1 MQCEERVLLANIA
14 VVVGASGL
22 VGSEVVQLLLKDD
35 HYDRVVIF
43 VRSKLAIQH
52 QKLEQEIVD
61 FDRLDQIAHDLTG
74 ADVFCT
80 LGTTIKKAG
89 SQPAFIKVD
98 HEYPLRLAQLSKQQ
112 GAAAFL
118 IVTAL
123 GANPKSSIFYS
134 RVKGQLE
141 DELKLLQLNRLHIFQ
156 PSMLLGDRTE
166 KRPGEQ
172 MVSIIMPAITF
183 LLIGSLRKYR
193 AIHARTVAAAMIK
206 VAKVADEERQGNYTY
221 TSDRIA
227 ELAQKQ

>member
-1 MQCEERVLLANIA
+1 LAKIA

-35 HYDRVVIF
+35 HYDRVVVL
-43 VRSKLAIQH
+43 VRSKLSIQH
-52 QKLEQEIVD
+52 QKLEQEIIN
-61 FDRLDQIAHDLTG
+61 FDTLDQIAQDLSG

-98 HEYPLRLAQLSKQQ
+98 HEYPLRLAQMSKQQ

-123 GANPKSSIFYS
+123 GANSKSSIFYS

-141 DELKLLQLNRLHIFQ
+141 DELKQLQLNRLHIFQ
-156 PSMLLGDRTE
+156 PSMLLGDRIE
-166 KRPGEQ
+166 KRSGEHI
-172 MVSIIMPAITF
+172 VSVIMPAIAF
-183 LLIGSLRKYR
+183 LFIGSLRKYK
-193 AIHARTVAAAMIK
+193 AIHAQTVATAMIN
-206 VAKVADEERQGNYTY
+206 VAKVADEERRGNYTY
-221 TSDRIA
+221 TSDKIA
-227 ELAQKQ
+227 DLAKK

>member
-1 MQCEERVLLANIA
+1 LGKIA

-35 HYDRVVIF
+35 HYDRVVVL
-43 VRSKLAIQH
+43 VRSKLSIQH

-61 FDRLDQIAHDLTG
+61 FDKLDQITQDLSG

-98 HEYPLRLAQLSKQQ
+98 HEYPLRLAQMSKQQ

-123 GANPKSSIFYS
+123 GANSKSSIFYS

-141 DELKLLQLNRLHIFQ
+141 DELKQLQLNRLHIFQ
-156 PSMLLGDRTE
+156 PSMLLGDRAE
-166 KRPGEQ
+166 KRTGEHI
-172 MVSIIMPAITF
+172 VSVIMPAIAF
-183 LLIGSLRKYR
+183 LFFGSLRKYK
-193 AIHARTVAAAMIK
+193 AIHAQTVAIALVN
-206 VAKVADEERQGNYTY
+206 VAKVADEERRGNYTY
-221 TSDRIA
+221 TSDKIA
-227 ELAQKQ
+227 DLAKK